1 MKRKA
6 FCLFLAFLVCALTF
20 VPALAVEKQE
30 EKMSSVAVTASDPGT
45 GEAGPVLRLTRPAVP
60 SDFYSTSYATLTGNK
75 LVDVAFAI
83 VSGCLTAIITAGF
96 GLTVSIVSGGLV
108 SGLQE
113 LGSGSRPANTVEYIY
128 EAKNPVR
135 DYQVPYVY
143 WHLIKYTISTSEG
156 DVVFYQCYYEY
167 AVMPKTLPTDTI

>member
-60 SDFYSTSYATLTGNK
+60 SDFYSTPYATLTGNK

-96 GLTVSIVSGGLV
+96 G
-108 SGLQE
+108 
-113 LGSGSRPANTVEYIY
+113 
-128 EAKNPVR
+128 
-135 DYQVPYVY
+135 
-143 WHLIKYTISTSEG
+143 
-156 DVVFYQCYYEY
+156 
-167 AVMPKTLPTDTI
+167 